1 MHDGHRRVLEKTVL
15 MGGRARAQAPA
26 GPAAA
31 TSTAAQP
38 QAAAPVQ
45 PQLAFAFTPGR
56 VKPAEAS
63 RPAVGAQPRASRRA
77 LRAALAP
84 RLSLPAPERAAEE
97 VGLERRLLA
106 LLPAGRALALK
117 LTDNRYTMVM
127 VRRGTA
133 DYSVRLHRMFATADI
148 KLLRALARYVVFND
162 PRASAVIGGFI
173 EENQHVI
180 RGQPRRPRRVVL
192 RTVGRAHDLQAIYDR
207 LNRDYFAGKLA
218 ARITWGSAPRRER
231 PRRSIK
237 MGSFA
242 VEDRLIR
249 IHPVLDH
256 ASVPEYFVAWIVFHE
271 MLHGKYEV
279 VRKGDRRCF
288 HSKEFVAEERTFR
301 EYHRA
306 CAWERANMDRLL
318 GS

>member
-1 MHDGHRRVLEKTVL
+1 MHDGRLRVLEKTVL
-15 MGGRARAQAPA
+15 MGGRARQAPVVS
-26 GPAAA
+26 PAA
-31 TSTAAQP
+31 TPPEAAQG
-38 QAAAPVQ
+38 QDQGKA
-45 PQLAFAFTPGR
+45 QLAFSFP
-56 VKPAEAS
+56 K
-63 RPAVGAQPRASRRA
+63 ASRRA
-77 LRAALAP
+77 LRSPSAA
-84 RLSLPAPERAAEE
+84 RLGMPAAERDAIE
-97 VGLERRLLA
+97 TGLERRLLA
-106 LLPAGRALALK
+106 LLPAGRGLAIK

-133 DYSVRLHRMFATADI
+133 EYTVRLHRMFAGADA

-162 PRASAVIGGFI
+162 PRASAVIGAFI

-192 RTVGRAHDLQAIYDR
+192 RTAGRAHDLKAIYER
-207 LNRDYFAGKLA
+207 LNRDYFGSKLD
-218 ARITWGSAPRRER
+218 ARITWGSAPRRQR

-256 ASVPEYFVAWIVFHE
+256 PTVPDYFVAWIVFHE

-288 HSKEFVAEERTFR
+288 HTKEFIAEERTFR
-301 EYHRA
+301 DYSRA

>member
-1 MHDGHRRVLEKTVL
+1 MLASQRRVLEKTVL
-15 MGGRARAQAPA
+15 MGGRARQAPV
-26 GPAAA
+26 GTPAA
-31 TSTAAQP
+31 TP
-38 QAAAPVQ
+38 PVAESKE
-45 PQLAFAFTPGR
+45 QLAFSFT
-56 VKPAEAS
+56 
-63 RPAVGAQPRASRRA
+63 RASRRA
-77 LRAALAP
+77 LRSPTAP
-84 RLSLPAPERAAEE
+84 RLGMPAVERDAGEL
-97 VGLERRLLA
+97 GLERRLLA
-106 LLPAGRALALK
+106 LLPAGRGLTIK

-133 DYSVRLHRMFATADI
+133 EYTVRLHRMFAGADI

-192 RTVGRAHDLQAIYDR
+192 RTAGRAHDLRAIYDR
-207 LNRDYFAGKLA
+207 LNREYFEGKLD
-218 ARITWGSAPRRER
+218 ARITWGSAPRRQR

-256 ASVPEYFVAWIVFHE
+256 PSVPDYFVAWIVFHE

-288 HSKEFVAEERTFR
+288 HTKEFIAEERTFR
-301 EYHRA
+301 DYQRA

>member
-1 MHDGHRRVLEKTVL
+1 MTAQTHKTRPQLTGAQPRMLEKTVL
-15 MGGRARAQAPA
+15 MGGRARQAPIVTPA
-26 GPAAA
+26 GTPPAP
-31 TSTAAQP
+31 SED
-38 QAAAPVQ
+38 
-45 PQLAFAFTPGR
+45 QLAFSFT
-56 VKPAEAS
+56 
-63 RPAVGAQPRASRRA
+63 RASRRA
-77 LRAALAP
+77 LRAPSAP
-84 RLSLPAPERAAEE
+84 RLGMPVAERAPDE

-106 LLPAGRALALK
+106 LLPAGRGLIVK

-133 DYSVRLHRMFATADI
+133 DYTVRLHRMFAAADV

-162 PRASAVIGGFI
+162 ARASAVIGGFI
-173 EENQHVI
+173 EEHQHVI

-192 RTVGRAHDLQAIYDR
+192 RTTGRAHDLRAIYDR
-207 LNRDYFAGKLA
+207 LNREYFGNKLD
-218 ARITWGSAPRRER
+218 ARITWGSAPRRQA

-256 ASVPEYFVAWIVFHE
+256 PSVPEYFVAWIVFHE

-288 HSKEFVAEERTFR
+288 HSKEFNAEERTFR
-301 EYHRA
+301 DYHRA
-306 CAWERANMDRLL
+306 CTWERANMDRLL